1 MGGGRSTVR
10 VTAVLLGRVLLRYTS
25 SMGDGFPKIGRV
37 FHRVWRPVNVARG
50 MRKGE

>member
-10 VTAVLLGRVLLRYTS
+10 VTAVLLCRVLLRDTS
-25 SMGDGFPKIGRV
+25 SMRDAFAKIGRV
-37 FHRVWRPVNVARG
+37 FHRVWRPVDIARG